1 MSTPAPYM
9 TLFLMVR
16 CPQQH
21 KISLIFCGINRLP
34 TQHPITDVDEVM
46 AKQKFYV
53 VWTGKNTGIFNNWPE
68 VQKSV
73 IGYKGATHKS
83 FPTLA
88 EAEAAFSKS
97 PEETRV
103 SSSPARISKAST
115 SSEEAVTAMSPL
127 FDVHIFSDGGCDPNP
142 GEAASGIA
150 IYESG
155 SLTRLYYGLYD
166 PNGTNNTAELNA
178 LHQAML
184 VAQKELK
191 EGKKVQILSDS
202 TYSVNSM
209 KLWGEG
215 WKRSGRLF
223 GKGKA
228 LANRELIAQMLEV
241 YIEIAAHIN
250 LVHVK
255 AHIGI
260 EGNELADRMCTLAIR
275 GKIAK
280 FEPFEELNIEAL
292 LAVDSC

>member
-1 MSTPAPYM
+1 
-9 TLFLMVR
+9 
-16 CPQQH
+16 
-21 KISLIFCGINRLP
+21 
-34 TQHPITDVDEVM
+34 VDEVM

-53 VWTGKNTGIFNNWPE
+53 VWAGKNTGIFNNWPE

-73 IGYKGATHKS
+73 IGYKGAKHKS

-88 EAEAAFSKS
+88 EAEAAFSKA
-97 PEETRV
+97 PEQTRAL
-103 SSSPARISKAST
+103 SSPAKVSKNST
-115 SSEEAVTAMSPL
+115 STTVTSIAMDPL

-142 GEAASGIA
+142 GEAASGVA
-150 IYESG
+150 VYESG
-155 SLTRLYYGLYD
+155 SLRNLYHGLYD

-184 VAQKELK
+184 LAERELK
-191 EGKKVQILSDS
+191 QGKKVQILSDS

-209 KLWGEG
+209 TLWGEG

-275 GKIAK
+275 GKVVN
-280 FEPFEELNIEAL
+280 FEPLEEPDIAAL

>member
-1 MSTPAPYM
+1 M
-9 TLFLMVR
+9 TDL
-16 CPQQH
+16 
-21 KISLIFCGINRLP
+21 
-34 TQHPITDVDEVM
+34 DEVM

-53 VWTGKNTGIFNNWPE
+53 VWAGKKTGIFNNWPE

-73 IGYKGATHKS
+73 IGFKGAKHKS

-88 EAEAAFSKS
+88 EAEAAFSGS
-97 PEETRV
+97 LEQTMPA
-103 SSSPARISKAST
+103 SSSKKAPKPSLGT
-115 SSEEAVTAMSPL
+115 TEAATAMNTL
-127 FDVHIFSDGGCDPNP
+127 FDIHIFSDGGCDPNP
-142 GEAASGIA
+142 GEAASGVA
-150 IYESG
+150 VYESG
-155 SLTRLYYGLYD
+155 NLKSLYHGLYN

-184 VAQKELK
+184 IAQKELK
-191 EGKKVQILSDS
+191 RSKKVQILSDS

-209 KLWGEG
+209 TIWGEG

-228 LANRELIAQMLEV
+228 LANRELIAEMLEV
-241 YIEIAAHIN
+241 YIEIAEHIN

-260 EGNELADRMCTLAIR
+260 EGNELADRMCTIAIR
-275 GKIAK
+275 GKVVN
-280 FEPFEELNIEAL
+280 FEPYEELNVAAL

>member
-1 MSTPAPYM
+1 
-9 TLFLMVR
+9 
-16 CPQQH
+16 
-21 KISLIFCGINRLP
+21 
-34 TQHPITDVDEVM
+34 M

-53 VWTGKNTGIFNNWPE
+53 VWAGKNTGIFNNWPE

-73 IGYKGATHKS
+73 IGYKGAKHKS
-83 FPTLA
+83 FPTRV
-88 EAEAAFSKS
+88 EAEAALRNPPKQTKA
-97 PEETRV
+97 P
-103 SSSPARISKAST
+103 SSSTKGSKTPT
-115 SSEEAVTAMSPL
+115 SSTQLAAAMSSF

-142 GEAASGIA
+142 GEAASGVA
-150 IYESG
+150 VYESG
-155 SLTRLYYGLYD
+155 SLKSLYHGLYE

-184 VAQKELK
+184 IAHKELK
-191 EGKKVQILSDS
+191 QGRKVQILSDS

-209 KLWGEG
+209 TLWGEG

-241 YIEIAAHIN
+241 YSEIAAHIN

-275 GKIAK
+275 GKVVD
-280 FEPFEELNIEAL
+280 FEPFEELDIPAL

>member
-1 MSTPAPYM
+1 VY
-9 TLFLMVR
+9 
-16 CPQQH
+16 
-21 KISLIFCGINRLP
+21 
-34 TQHPITDVDEVM
+34 EVM

-53 VWTGKNTGIFNNWPE
+53 VWAGKKTGIFNNWPE

-73 IGYKGATHKS
+73 IGFKGAKHKS

-88 EAEAAFSKS
+88 EAEAAFSNA
-97 PEETRV
+97 PP
-103 SSSPARISKAST
+103 SSSPTRAPKPST
-115 SSEEAVTAMSPL
+115 SSKEVATAMSPL
-127 FDVHIFSDGGCDPNP
+127 FDVHIYSDGGCDPNP
-142 GEAASGIA
+142 GEAASGVA
-150 IYESG
+150 VYESG
-155 SLTRLYYGLYD
+155 SLKSLHHGLYD
-166 PNGTNNTAELNA
+166 ANGTNNTAELNA
-178 LHQAML
+178 LHQAL
-184 VAQKELK
+184 LIAQKELE
-191 EGKKVQILSDS
+191 EGKKIQILSDS

-209 KLWGEG
+209 TLWGEG

-241 YIEIAAHIN
+241 YIEIAARIN

-275 GKIAK
+275 GKVVD
-280 FEPFEELNIEAL
+280 FEPFEKLDIAAI

>member
-1 MSTPAPYM
+1 
-9 TLFLMVR
+9 
-16 CPQQH
+16 
-21 KISLIFCGINRLP
+21 
-34 TQHPITDVDEVM
+34 M

-53 VWTGKNTGIFNNWPE
+53 VWTGKNTGIFNSWSE

-73 IGYKGATHKS
+73 IGHKGARHKS
-83 FPTLA
+83 FSTLA
-88 EAEAAFSKS
+88 EAEAAFSK
-97 PEETRV
+97 PLKKTKT
-103 SSSPARISKAST
+103 SSSPAKVSKAST
-115 SSEEAVTAMSPL
+115 RSRETTFLMSPL

-150 IYESG
+150 VYESG
-155 SLTRLYYGLYD
+155 SLRQLYYGLYD

-184 VAQKELK
+184 IARKKLK

-202 TYSVNSM
+202 TYSVNAM

-215 WKRSGRLF
+215 WKRSGRLR
-223 GKGKA
+223 GKGKV

-241 YIEIAAHIN
+241 YIEIAALIN
-250 LVHVK
+250 LAHVK

-275 GKIAK
+275 GKIIK
-280 FEPFEELNIEAL
+280 FESFKELNIAAL

>member
-1 MSTPAPYM
+1 
-9 TLFLMVR
+9 
-16 CPQQH
+16 
-21 KISLIFCGINRLP
+21 
-34 TQHPITDVDEVM
+34 M

-53 VWTGKNTGIFNNWPE
+53 VWAGKNTGIFNNWPE

-73 IGYKGATHKS
+73 IGYKGAKHKS
-83 FPTLA
+83 FPTLV
-88 EAEAAFSKS
+88 EAETALRNP
-97 PEETRV
+97 PEQTKAP
-103 SSSPARISKAST
+103 SSSTKGSKTST
-115 SSEEAVTAMSPL
+115 SSTQLAAAMSPF

-142 GEAASGIA
+142 GEAASGVA
-150 IYESG
+150 VYESG
-155 SLTRLYYGLYD
+155 SLKSLYHGLYE

-184 VAQKELK
+184 IAHKELK
-191 EGKKVQILSDS
+191 QGRKVQILSDS
-202 TYSVNSM
+202 TYAVNSM
-209 KLWGEG
+209 TLWGEG

-228 LANRELIAQMLEV
+228 LVNRELIAQMLEV

-275 GKIAK
+275 GKVVN
-280 FEPFEELNIEAL
+280 FEPLEELDIPAL

>member
-1 MSTPAPYM
+1 M
-9 TLFLMVR
+9 
-16 CPQQH
+16 
-21 KISLIFCGINRLP
+21 
-34 TQHPITDVDEVM
+34 DEIM

-53 VWTGKNTGIFNNWPE
+53 VWAGKNTGIFNNWPE

-73 IGYKGATHKS
+73 IGYKGAKHKS
-83 FPTLA
+83 FPTLV
-88 EAEAAFSKS
+88 EAEAALRNP
-97 PEETRV
+97 PEQTKAP
-103 SSSPARISKAST
+103 SSSTKGSKTPT
-115 SSEEAVTAMSPL
+115 SSTQLAAAMSPF

-142 GEAASGIA
+142 GEAASGVA
-150 IYESG
+150 VYESG
-155 SLTRLYYGLYD
+155 SLKSLYHGLYE

-184 VAQKELK
+184 IAHKELK
-191 EGKKVQILSDS
+191 QGRKVQILSDS

-209 KLWGEG
+209 TLWGEG

-275 GKIAK
+275 GKVVD
-280 FEPFEELNIEAL
+280 FEPFEELDIPAL